1 MSIVQFKKIKHPS
14 PTRRIALS
22 FALVILAGSILL
34 SLPISNKGPHIGYI
48 DHLFMAT
55 TATCVTG
62 LVTTVVVE
70 QYSLFGQLVILV
82 LIQIGGLG
90 FLTIMSVFLV
100 WMKKKLSYTNKL
112 VMQEALNQDSLNH
125 IGLYIRRVITYTV
138 MFELMGAALLATVFT
153 KEYGLVK
160 GCYYAVFHAISAFCN
175 AGIDLL
181 GANSLAAYSNNIVV
195 NFTVCF
201 LIFAGGLGFI
211 VWTDIFH
218 VYQKIKQR
226 YRYFKLRNFIKNLSL
241 HTKIVL
247 LTTFI
252 LITSGALVFYAL
264 EGNHALLGKSGREVA
279 LISLFQSITL
289 RTAGFFT
296 TNIGELT
303 DATKFIMCFYM
314 FIGGSP
320 AGTAGGIKTVTAVIS
335 YCFIRANMRGEKRIS
350 IMKRTLDEDLI
361 SRATS
366 ILMISVIICLCGTF
380 FLSITEDFNFIDILY
395 EVVSAFATVGLSA
408 GITPSLSFMGK
419 VIIITIM
426 FIGRIG
432 PVTMVLVFARKHM
445 MMKGKDIQ
453 YAKGNVLI
461 G

>member
-1 MSIVQFKKIKHPS
+1 MNISQSKKIKHPS

-22 FALVILAGSILL
+22 FALVILIGSLIL
-34 SLPISNKGPHIGYI
+34 SLPICNQGPKISYI

-62 LVTTVVVE
+62 LVTSVVVE
-70 QYSLFGQLVILV
+70 QYSLIGQFVILG

-90 FLTIMSVFLV
+90 FLTIMSVFIV
-100 WMKKKLSYTNKL
+100 WMKKRLSYTNKL
-112 VMQEALNQDSLNH
+112 IMQEALNQDSLNH
-125 IGLYIRRVITYTV
+125 IGLYIRRVITYTL
-138 MFELMGAALLATVFT
+138 MFETLGACLLSIVFIPD
-153 KEYGLVK
+153 YGVMK
-160 GCYYAVFHAISAFCN
+160 GTYYAIFHAISAFCN

-181 GANSLAAYSNNIVV
+181 GANSLVSYSNNLIV
-195 NFTVCF
+195 NATICF

-218 VYQKIKQR
+218 VYHKTKER
-226 YRYFKLRNFIKNLSL
+226 FRYFKLKNFIKNLSL
-241 HTKIVL
+241 HSKIVL
-247 LTTFI
+247 VTTFI
-252 LITSGALVFYAL
+252 LIISGALMFFGLEYDGAL
-264 EGNHALLGKSGREVA
+264 QGRSMQEMTLVS
-279 LISLFQSITL
+279 IFQSITL

-296 TNIGELT
+296 TNIGPLT

-335 YCFIRANMRGEKRIS
+335 YCFIRANVRGEKHIS
-350 IMKRTLDEDLI
+350 IMKRTLDDSLI

-366 ILMISVIICLCGTF
+366 ILMISVVICLAGAFT
-380 FLSITEDFNFIDILY
+380 LSITENFDFIDILF

-408 GITPSLSFMGK
+408 GITPELSAIGK
-419 VIIITIM
+419 LIIIVIM

-432 PVTMVLVFARKHM
+432 PVTMVLVFAKKHM
-445 MMKGKDIQ
+445 MMKGKDIL